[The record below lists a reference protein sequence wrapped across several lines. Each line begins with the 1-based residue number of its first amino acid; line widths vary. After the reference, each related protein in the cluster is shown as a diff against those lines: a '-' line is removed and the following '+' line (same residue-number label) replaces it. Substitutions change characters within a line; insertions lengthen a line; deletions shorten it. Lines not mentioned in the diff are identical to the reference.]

1 MGSGGNELNP
11 LLEDAGLEPL
21 DPERLRLFELYL
33 ALLLRW
39 NSRTN
44 LTAIRD
50 REGILRRHFVESIA
64 AARALPP
71 HLTRLLDFGS
81 GAGFPGIPIAV
92 CRPEISVT
100 LADSQGKKAGFL
112 REAVRTLGISAQVH
126 SGRAELLEA
135 VFDCVSLRAVDRMEA
150 AVAAGAGL
158 LIPGGWL
165 ALLTTA
171 SEVLGLKHVA
181 GERFSWGAAIT
192 LPGSQG
198 RVLMLGRLG
207 EART

>member
-1 MGSGGNELNP
+1 MGSAGNELNS
-11 LLEDAGLEPL
+11 LLEDAGLAPL
-21 DPERLRLFELYL
+21 DPERLGMFELYL

-64 AARALPP
+64 AARSLPP
-71 HLTRLLDFGS
+71 QLTKLVDFGS
-81 GAGFPGIPIAV
+81 GAGFPGIPIAL

-100 LADSQGKKAGFL
+100 LAESQAKKAGFL
-112 REAVRTLGISAQVH
+112 REAVRTLGVSAQVH
-126 SGRAELLEA
+126 SGRAELLET

-171 SEVLGLKHVA
+171 SAVLGLKHAA
-181 GERFSWGAAIT
+181 GEGFSWEVAIA

-198 RVLMLGRLG
+198 RVLLLGRLG
-207 EART
+207 APRS